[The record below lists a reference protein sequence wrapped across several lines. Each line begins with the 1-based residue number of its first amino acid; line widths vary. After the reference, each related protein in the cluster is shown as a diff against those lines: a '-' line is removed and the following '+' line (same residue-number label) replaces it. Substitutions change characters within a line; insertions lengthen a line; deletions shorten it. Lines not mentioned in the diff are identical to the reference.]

1 MKTETLSRILLPILT
16 GLVSVLGLTT
26 ALAVRKASRLAH
38 QLTAISTTPV
48 ASAAPSDAQTDRI
61 AVLES
66 LVAER
71 DATIARLRAE
81 LEQRRQPTESVIPT
95 PTRPAPSTTSP
106 PPPTTGASSWL
117 EQLRQ
122 QDPERFERIQ
132 AALEQRRQAA
142 EQWFDDQYQ
151 RLEQRLQTIT
161 TASEADLVM
170 QISEQLQRLEELGQ
184 RWWQLREVPDEQ
196 RREAAESLREET
208 RETMQTLQQL
218 MQQDRQL
225 QLQKLARQIG
235 YRDDAAVEQFVESV
249 NAIIRDTELRSL
261 RPPWAGGR
269 GGGFGPGPGG
279 APTP

>member
-1 MKTETLSRILLPILT
+1 MKTETLSRVLVPILT
-16 GLVSVLGLTT
+16 GLVLVLGLTT

-38 QLTAISTTPV
+38 QLRGGSTTPV

-261 RPPWAGGR
+261 RP
-269 GGGFGPGPGG
+269 
-279 APTP
+279 

>member
-1 MKTETLSRILLPILT
+1 MKTETLSRVLVPILT
-16 GLVSVLGLTT
+16 GLVLVLGLTT